1 MSEFKCEIMVLGLRD
16 LVSNGL
22 LPIKKA
28 YVKFNLKS
36 LLPPEQAKAV
46 ENIQTQPKAS
56 GSNPSI
62 RTTLQ
67 FEIKIPLDPT
77 FCPRMTCDVFDC
89 LFGGG
94 AAQPHVGIFTLKLG
108 DIIQEMRLKDKNA
121 IADLSFISKILQQIV
136 DYYQR
141 GGGEKSVPML
151 VADYMM

>member
-1 MSEFKCEIMVLGLRD
+1 MPDLQMSEFKCEIMVLGLRN

-46 ENIQTQPKAS
+46 DNIQTQPKES

-77 FCPRMTCDVFDC
+77 FCPRMTCDVFDQ
-89 LFGGG
+89 LFFGG

-108 DIIQEMRLKDKNA
+108 DII
-121 IADLSFISKILQQIV
+121 
-136 DYYQR
+136 
-141 GGGEKSVPML
+141 
-151 VADYMM
+151 